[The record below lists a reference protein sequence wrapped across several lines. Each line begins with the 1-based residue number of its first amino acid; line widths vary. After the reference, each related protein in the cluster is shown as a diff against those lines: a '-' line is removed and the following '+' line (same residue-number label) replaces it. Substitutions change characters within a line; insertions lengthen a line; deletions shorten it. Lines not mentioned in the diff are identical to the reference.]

1 MTVFSRVNSSRASAH
16 AYYSLLITGNQ
27 IICELV
33 IKHDV
38 YDYGFD
44 YYQAYY

>member
-1 MTVFSRVNSSRASAH
+1 MIRTSSR
-16 AYYSLLITGNQ
+16 YELMLLVDTLTLVIDVT

-33 IKHDV
+33 IKNDV